1 MSVRASNGLLTLNGW
16 PFRASPSQDSSVHAL
31 IKYFKTK
38 MGQVDIV
45 LVPNYLALMRGY
57 TFSSMFNQFQMILE
71 KEVFDLLIN

>member
-31 IKYFKTK
+31 VKYFEAE

-45 LVPNYLALMRGY
+45 LVSNYLALMRIKLCVQ
-57 TFSSMFNQFQMILE
+57 SIS
-71 KEVFDLLIN
+71 DHS